1 MAVTNTYGRPGNF
14 YFFILDSTLS
24 VIGSYQFTLP
34 VSNGTTTVSLTS
46 LGLTTGSTYTAWLE
60 TYGSS
65 GFGPGFSNFILTAA
79 PGLEF
84 SNGTNTFSGLIYA
97 TDGGA
102 QETFT
107 VEGPTVT
114 SLQASIDTTTNA
126 NVVRA
131 NGTETTTV
139 TVTVAPAQ
147 VLPIAFSPAFGSMVN
162 ASTPASGVLN
172 ATYTAGEI
180 SSGDTAATAD
190 EVGVAGCG
198 MAVSIP
204 PTVLNYNGFDFHQSQ
219 VSDTTFTNAAALT
232 ATKINSFFKSHGS
245 FLTHFY
251 FVGDTAGFVDSNNNG
266 VYDVGE
272 PLYCSDG
279 STSCLAKGATGVLAS
294 TQISSTTT
302 SAGLNPQVLLVTMQK
317 EQSLIT
323 AKTLPGYKKLNNALG
338 CSTPSNFLSQL
349 TCGAETLI
357 NRFEDVV
364 TYPYFFPVVS
374 SYNSDI
380 KLSVTADCSDSVL
393 VNGCYEVAFTI
404 NNAATYAEYEYTPFI
419 QSLPAG
425 GGVYLLEELWR
436 QYWG

>member
-180 SSGDTAATAD
+180 SSATPRP
-190 EVGVAGCG
+190 
-198 MAVSIP
+198 P
-204 PTVLNYNGFDFHQSQ
+204 PT
-219 VSDTTFTNAAALT
+219 
-232 ATKINSFFKSHGS
+232 KSGS
-245 FLTHFY
+245 RDA
-251 FVGDTAGFVDSNNNG
+251 VWR
-266 VYDVGE
+266 
-272 PLYCSDG
+272 
-279 STSCLAKGATGVLAS
+279 
-294 TQISSTTT
+294 
-302 SAGLNPQVLLVTMQK
+302 SAY
-317 EQSLIT
+317 
-323 AKTLPGYKKLNNALG
+323 LPR
-338 CSTPSNFLSQL
+338 C
-349 TCGAETLI
+349 
-357 NRFEDVV
+357 
-364 TYPYFFPVVS
+364 
-374 SYNSDI
+374 
-380 KLSVTADCSDSVL
+380 
-393 VNGCYEVAFTI
+393 
-404 NNAATYAEYEYTPFI
+404 
-419 QSLPAG
+419 
-425 GGVYLLEELWR
+425 
-436 QYWG
+436 